1 MQPILQT
8 RAALELISQAAP
20 LKLKQWAG
28 NRRPF
33 YHRSLATFPMVRI
46 TSKTT
51 KAELLTIVSTL
62 QSETETIKAERTI
75 ALGLATLAAIFWL
88 LF

>member
-1 MQPILQT
+1 MAQ
-8 RAALELISQAAP
+8 
-20 LKLKQWAG
+20 LK
-28 NRRPF
+28 
-33 YHRSLATFPMVRI
+33 I

-51 KAELLTIVSTL
+51 KAELLTIVSSL

-75 ALGLATLAAIFWL
+75 ALGLATLAAAFWL

>member
-1 MQPILQT
+1 MGQQLLAFFIAVP
-8 RAALELISQAAP
+8 
-20 LKLKQWAG
+20 
-28 NRRPF
+28 
-33 YHRSLATFPMVRI
+33 SLFFPMVRI
-46 TSKTT
+46 NSKTT

>member
-1 MQPILQT
+1 MGQ
-8 RAALELISQAAP
+8 
-20 LKLKQWAG
+20 
-28 NRRPF
+28 
-33 YHRSLATFPMVRI
+33 HSLAFIFYFSPATCPMVSI
-46 TSKTT
+46 TSNTT
-51 KAELLTIVSTL
+51 KAELLIIVSTL

>member
-1 MQPILQT
+1 MGQHSLVFI
-8 RAALELISQAAP
+8 
-20 LKLKQWAG
+20 
-28 NRRPF
+28 F
-33 YHRSLATFPMVRI
+33 YFSPATFPMVRI
-46 TSKTT
+46 NSKTT

>member
-1 MQPILQT
+1 
-8 RAALELISQAAP
+8 
-20 LKLKQWAG
+20 
-28 NRRPF
+28 
-33 YHRSLATFPMVRI
+33 MVRI

-51 KAELLTIVSTL
+51 KAELISLVSIL

-75 ALGLATLAAIFWL
+75 ALGLATLAAVLWL

>member
-1 MQPILQT
+1 
-8 RAALELISQAAP
+8 
-20 LKLKQWAG
+20 
-28 NRRPF
+28 
-33 YHRSLATFPMVRI
+33 MVRI

-62 QSETETIKAERTI
+62 QSEAETIKAERTI
-75 ALGLATLAAIFWL
+75 ALGLATLAAVFWL

>member
-1 MQPILQT
+1 MGRQLSAFI
-8 RAALELISQAAP
+8 
-20 LKLKQWAG
+20 
-28 NRRPF
+28 F
-33 YHRSLATFPMVRI
+33 YNSLAIIPMVRI

-62 QSETETIKAERTI
+62 QSDAETIKSERTI
-75 ALGLATLAAIFWL
+75 ALGLAAIAAVFWL

>member
-1 MQPILQT
+1 MASP
-8 RAALELISQAAP
+8 E
-20 LKLKQWAG
+20 LKQWAD

-33 YHRSLATFPMVRI
+33 YHRSLAILPMVRI
-46 TSKTT
+46 NSKTT

>member
-1 MQPILQT
+1 MASP
-8 RAALELISQAAP
+8 E
-20 LKLKQWAG
+20 LKQWAD

-33 YHRSLATFPMVRI
+33 YHRSFAILSMVRI

-75 ALGLATLAAIFWL
+75 ALGLATLAAILWL

>member
-1 MQPILQT
+1 M
-8 RAALELISQAAP
+8 AP
-20 LKLKQWAG
+20 LNTLTLKPLQL
-28 NRRPF
+28 
-33 YHRSLATFPMVRI
+33 SLLRLTSFHYPLAIFPMVRI

-51 KAELLTIVSTL
+51 KAELIGLVSSL

>member
-1 MQPILQT
+1 
-8 RAALELISQAAP
+8 
-20 LKLKQWAG
+20 
-28 NRRPF
+28 
-33 YHRSLATFPMVRI
+33 MVSI

>member
-1 MQPILQT
+1 
-8 RAALELISQAAP
+8 
-20 LKLKQWAG
+20 
-28 NRRPF
+28 
-33 YHRSLATFPMVRI
+33 MVRI

-51 KAELLTIVSTL
+51 KAELISLVSSL

-75 ALGLATLAAIFWL
+75 ALGLATLAAVFWL